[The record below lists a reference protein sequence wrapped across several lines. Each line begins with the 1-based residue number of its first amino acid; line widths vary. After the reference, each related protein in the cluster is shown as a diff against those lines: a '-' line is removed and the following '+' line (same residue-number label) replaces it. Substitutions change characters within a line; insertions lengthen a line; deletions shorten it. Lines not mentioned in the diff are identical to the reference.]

1 MLAFTKA
8 NLKHWG
14 KVTLRVLGV
23 LLILIVVML
32 PVIRGIVGAGIKKA
46 SGGISDTTILDYE
59 AYSAGLTNLL
69 LIYGVH
75 DEASYR
81 EAMTKCDISDTLR
94 SEFFGAGRYTGEVT
108 SKPAVN
114 IITTE
119 YEISENT
126 GTRLYYVVLELQR
139 SDTIKYYRI
148 LAEIAES
155 TLVDYRVLGVS

>member
-1 MLAFTKA
+1 MLVFTKA
-8 NLKHWG
+8 KIKHWG
-14 KVTLRVLGV
+14 KVSIRVIGV
-23 LLILIVVML
+23 LLVLLVVL
-32 PVIRGIVGAGIKKA
+32 FPVIRGLVGASIKRA
-46 SGGISDTTILDYE
+46 SGGITDTTVLDYE
-59 AYSAGLTNLL
+59 AYSAGLSNLL

-94 SEFFGAGRYTGEVT
+94 SEFFGVGQYTGEVT
-108 SKPAVN
+108 TKPAVN

-139 SDTIKYYRI
+139 SDNIKYYRI
-148 LAEIAES
+148 LAEISES